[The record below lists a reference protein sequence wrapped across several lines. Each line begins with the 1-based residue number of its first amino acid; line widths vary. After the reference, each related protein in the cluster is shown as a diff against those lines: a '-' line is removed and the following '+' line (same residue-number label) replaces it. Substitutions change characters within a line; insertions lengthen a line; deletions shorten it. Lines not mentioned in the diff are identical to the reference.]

1 MVDKRQLRRTL
12 ERERRCITR
21 RLDKAVQPNPGG
33 LLLGRVNIT
42 YALSERTRAVAH
54 GGMGM
59 IARLGTFCG
68 LAIEIDAS
76 LHLLKIHHPHH
87 ESDHVLN
94 IAYNALC
101 GGGASM
107 TSRLGDK
114 IGCFSTASGP
124 PTPRPI
130 RLGTRA
136 GSTACFPG
144 SKSPVHGDQDGGQAT
159 RWWGSGRTCRSS
171 GETMPIAVVA
181 SNEAVA
187 EAVAA
192 SVQWSEIPTRD
203 A

>member
-1 MVDKRQLRRTL
+1 M

-33 LLLGRVNIT
+33 PLLGRVNIT

-76 LHLLKIHHPHH
+76 LHLLKIHHPYH

-101 GGGASM
+101 GGGSLDDIEARRQDRVFLDGIGS
-107 TSRLGDK
+107 TDSSPHTPRHESRLNGMLPWQQ
-114 IGCFSTASGP
+114 ITS
-124 PTPRPI
+124 PR
-130 RLGTRA
+130 
-136 GSTACFPG
+136 
-144 SKSPVHGDQDGGQAT
+144 
-159 RWWGSGRTCRSS
+159 
-171 GETMPIAVVA
+171 
-181 SNEAVA
+181 
-187 EAVAA
+187 
-192 SVQWSEIPTRD
+192 
-203 A
+203 